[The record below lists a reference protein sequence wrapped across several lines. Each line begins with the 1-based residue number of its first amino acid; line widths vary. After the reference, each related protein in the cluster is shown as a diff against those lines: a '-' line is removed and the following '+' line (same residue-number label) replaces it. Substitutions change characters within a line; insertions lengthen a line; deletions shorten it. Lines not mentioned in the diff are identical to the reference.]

1 MKNKHINP
9 RKHTPTVQT
18 IQREEILA
26 NRARRK
32 KQLEALLVESRQQLA
47 DHGMGKKVLEKSE
60 VEGIEKKIHI
70 YQRKLDTM
78 EGDMDEREV
87 ERILKREELRF
98 HRDEDRRRRREREE
112 L

>member
-1 MKNKHINP
+1 M
-9 RKHTPTVQT
+9 
-18 IQREEILA
+18 A

-32 KQLEALLVESRQQLA
+32 KQLESLLLEARQQLA
-47 DHGMGKKVLEKSE
+47 DHSSGKKVLDATDL
-60 VEGIEKKIHI
+60 GALEKKIHV

-87 ERILKREELRF
+87 ERILKREELRYQ
-98 HRDEDRRRRREREE
+98 RDEDRRRRREREE

>member
-1 MKNKHINP
+1 M
-9 RKHTPTVQT
+9 
-18 IQREEILA
+18 L
-26 NRARRK
+26 
-32 KQLEALLVESRQQLA
+32 ESRQQLA
-47 DHGMGKKVLEKSE
+47 DHSSGKKVLDAKDLAAL
-60 VEGIEKKIHI
+60 EKKIHV

-98 HRDEDRRRRREREE
+98 QRDEERRRRREREE

>member
-1 MKNKHINP
+1 
-9 RKHTPTVQT
+9 
-18 IQREEILA
+18 LA

-32 KQLEALLVESRQQLA
+32 NQLESLLLESRQQLA
-47 DHGMGKKVLEKSE
+47 DHSAGKKVLDSKDLLAL
-60 VEGIEKKIHI
+60 EKKINV

-98 HRDEDRRRRREREE
+98 QRDEERRRRREREE